1 MVLTRGEIVPA
12 GDSAM
17 GSGMQRIYLCSLTP
31 EEYATS
37 CAHLRVIPDE
47 ACPRCS
53 QAGPLQG
60 HGSYARGI
68 TAATGKVMSI
78 RIARFLCLSCGR
90 TISYLPSFALSYRP
104 VQAATVEAFLEGRYE
119 RRDVQAWA
127 DLLRQYRR
135 RMLAYG
141 SELWPAI
148 SGEFGRCR
156 APPPGSTLWPYL
168 KEAYGSL
175 AAATRRL
182 VTQFKIT
189 LFARYQC
196 HQPAAAG

>member
-1 MVLTRGEIVPA
+1 MVLKRVEVVLA

-17 GSGMQRIYLCSLTP
+17 GWSMQRIYLCSLTP

-37 CAHLRVIPDE
+37 RAHLQVRPEE
-47 ACPRCS
+47 ACPCCN
-53 QAGPLQG
+53 QVGPLHG

-68 TAATGKVMSI
+68 TAATGKVMPI
-78 RIARFLCLSCGR
+78 RIARFLCLGCGR
-90 TISYLPSFALSYRP
+90 TISYLPSFALSYRL
-104 VQAATVEAFLEGRYE
+104 VQTETFEAFLEGRSD

-141 SELWPAI
+141 SELWQAI

-189 LFARYQC
+189 IFARYQC